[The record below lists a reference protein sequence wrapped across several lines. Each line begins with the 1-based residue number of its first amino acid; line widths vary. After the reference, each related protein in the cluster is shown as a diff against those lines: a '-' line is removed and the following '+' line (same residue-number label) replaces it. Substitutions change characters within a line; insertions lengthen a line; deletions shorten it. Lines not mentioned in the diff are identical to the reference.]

1 MFELDPEIDDLKNLE
16 ESLNEDDSEVEDD
29 LDEELDEELDEDLDD
44 DDNIE
49 GFRGRRMAMMIKRM
63 MKKARGM
70 SGFRRRMMM
79 KKIKRMKRRM
89 SRFTDGADNKVI
101 KIVLLIIALLIFLS
115 VYFPNIGKS
124 LRKILGIN

>member
-1 MFELDPEIDDLKNLE
+1 MFKNLE
-16 ESLNEDDSEVEDD
+16 ESFNEDDFEVEDD
-29 LDEELDEELDEDLDD
+29 LDEELDEELDEFLDD

-49 GFRGRRMAMMIKRM
+49 GFGGRRMMMKKIKMM

-70 SGFRRRMMM
+70 SGFRRKMMM
-79 KKIKRMKRRM
+79 KKIKMMKRRM
-89 SRFTDGADNKVI
+89 SGFTDGADNKVI

-124 LRKILGIN
+124 LRKIFGFK